1 MPFNQLKDLS
11 GAYVVPGNKTL
22 DTILYEQQQA
32 QLLEN
37 AGDIPNVKNGLTTE
51 QIEGIVAGVAGIAIA
66 AIIALK
72 VGSWISNH
80 A

>member
-32 QLLEN
+32 QLQEN
-37 AGDIPNVKNGLTTE
+37 TGDTPNVKNGLTTE
-51 QIEGIVAGVAGIAIA
+51 Q
-66 AIIALK
+66 
-72 VGSWISNH
+72 N
-80 A
+80 

>member
-32 QLLEN
+32 QLQEN
-37 AGDIPNVKNGLTTE
+37 AGTMPTEKNGLTTE

-66 AIIALK
+66 AIITLK
-72 VGSWISNH
+72 IGSWISNH